1 MLARLDEKREIA
13 AQAERTSE
21 QIAQLAGWLD
31 VLGRV
36 TEEVRIIRKMLLE
49 LPDPQPPQLRTSSA
63 V

>member
-36 TEEVRIIRKMLLE
+36 AEEVRIIRKMLLE
-49 LPDPQPPQLRTSSA
+49 LPDPQSPQLRTSSA